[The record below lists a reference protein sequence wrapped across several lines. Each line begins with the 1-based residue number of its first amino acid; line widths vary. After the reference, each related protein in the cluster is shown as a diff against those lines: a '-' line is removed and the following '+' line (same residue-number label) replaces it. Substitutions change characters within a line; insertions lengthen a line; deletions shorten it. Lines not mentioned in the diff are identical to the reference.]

1 MSRSLASL
9 VLALFASFATAA
21 SAVDVNVIGL
31 FPGKAVVVINRG
43 APRTMAAGETI
54 EGVKLVSADSKG
66 AVVEIEGKRERLE
79 MGQHFESAA
88 QTGSRRSVTLAPDAR
103 GHFVTDG
110 MVNGV
115 HVRFLVD
122 TGATMV
128 SIPASAAA
136 RLGIDYRKGRR
147 GISQTANGVAV
158 VYNVMLD
165 SVTVGDV
172 TIMNVEGLVH
182 EAAGLDMA
190 LLGMSFLSRT
200 EMSRE
205 GTNLTLVKRY

>member
-1 MSRSLASL
+1 MRSLHVVALSCCL
-9 VLALFASFATAA
+9 AAALPALAL
-21 SAVDVNVIGL
+21 DVNVIGL

-43 APRTMAAGETI
+43 APRTLSAGQTI
-54 EGVKLVSADSKG
+54 DGVTLVSTDATS
-66 AVVEIEGKRERLE
+66 ALVEIEGKRERVA

-88 QTGSRRSVTLAPDAR
+88 QTGARQAVTLAPDSR

-110 MVNGV
+110 MVNGS

-128 SIPASAAA
+128 SLPSVTAT

-147 GISQTANGVAV
+147 GVSQTANGVAT
-158 VYNVMLD
+158 VYSVMLD
-165 SVTVGDV
+165 SVTVGDM
-172 TIMNVEGLVH
+172 TILNVEGLVH
-182 EAAGLDMA
+182 EASGLDMA

-200 EMSRE
+200 EMRRE
-205 GTNLTLVKRY
+205 GETLTLVKRY

>member
-1 MSRSLASL
+1 MRLLHHIALACC
-9 VLALFASFATAA
+9 AAATAA
-21 SAVDVNVIGL
+21 NALDVNVIGL

-43 APRTMAAGETI
+43 APRTISAGQTI
-54 EGVKLVSADSKG
+54 EGVTLVSTDATS
-66 AVVEIEGKRERLE
+66 ALLEIEGKRERVT

-88 QTGSRRSVTLAPDAR
+88 QTGARRSVTLAPDSR

-128 SIPASAAA
+128 SLPSTLAT
-136 RLGIDYRKGRR
+136 RMGIDYRKGRR
-147 GISQTANGVAV
+147 GVSQTANGVAA

-172 TIMNVEGLVH
+172 TLLNVEGLVH

-200 EMSRE
+200 EMRRE
-205 GTNLTLVKRY
+205 GETLTLVKRY

>member
-1 MSRSLASL
+1 MSRPFASL
-9 VLALFASFATAA
+9 LIVAAAFAPPAHAL
-21 SAVDVNVIGL
+21 DVNVIGL

-43 APRTMAAGETI
+43 APRTLSTGQTI
-54 EGVKLVSADSKG
+54 EGVTLVSTDATS
-66 AVVEIEGKRERLE
+66 ALLEIEGKRERVA
-79 MGQHFESAA
+79 MGQHFETAA
-88 QTGSRRSVTLAPDAR
+88 QTGGRQTVTLAPDAR

-128 SIPASAAA
+128 SLPSTTAA

-147 GISQTANGVAV
+147 GVSQTANGVAT

-165 SVTVGDV
+165 SVTVGGM
-172 TIMNVEGLVH
+172 TLLNVEGLVH

-200 EMSRE
+200 EMRRE
-205 GTNLTLVKRY
+205 GETLTLVKRY

>member
-1 MSRSLASL
+1 MTFHRIA
-9 VLALFASFATAA
+9 AFAIAAATALA
-21 SAVDVNVIGL
+21 NAADVNVIGL

-43 APRTMAAGETI
+43 MPRTLSVGETLD
-54 EGVKLVSADSKG
+54 GVKLVSADSKA
-66 AVVEIEGKRERLE
+66 AVVEMDGRRERLE

-88 QTGSRRSVTLAPDAR
+88 QTGARRSVTLAPDER
-103 GHFVTDG
+103 GHFFTDG
-110 MVNGV
+110 LVNGA
-115 HVRFLVD
+115 HMRFLVD

-128 SIPASAAA
+128 SLPAAEAR

-147 GISQTANGVAV
+147 GLSATANGTAP
-158 VYNVMLD
+158 VYAVMLD

-172 TIMNVEGLVH
+172 TLHNVEGLVH
-182 EAAGLDMA
+182 ESDGLDMA

-200 EMSRE
+200 EIRRE

>member
-1 MSRSLASL
+1 MTRLP
-9 VLALFASFATAA
+9 ASFLLLLAA
-21 SAVDVNVIGL
+21 FAPVVHALDVNVIGL

-43 APRTMAAGETI
+43 APRTLSAGQTV
-54 EGVKLVSADSKG
+54 EGVTLVSTDATS
-66 AVVEIEGKRERLE
+66 ALLEIDGKRERVA

-88 QTGSRRSVTLAPDAR
+88 QTGGRKTVTLAPDSR

-110 MVNGV
+110 MVNGA

-128 SIPASAAA
+128 SLPSTTAT
-136 RLGIDYRKGRR
+136 RLGIDFRRGRR
-147 GISQTANGVAV
+147 GVSQTANGVAT

-172 TIMNVEGLVH
+172 TLLNVEGLVH

-200 EMSRE
+200 EMRRE
-205 GTNLTLVKRY
+205 GETLTLVKRY